1 MKKVILDVD
10 TGSDD
15 AIAIMMAVLSGKL
28 DVIGITV
35 TWGNRPV
42 EDCVK
47 NTLKVL
53 ELVKKDIPV
62 YQGCPQ
68 AMVRYLT
75 RQRNAALD
83 QDGISI

>member
-28 DVIGITV
+28 DILGITV
-35 TWGNRPV
+35 TGGNRPV

-53 ELVKKDIPV
+53 ELLGKKIPV
-62 YQGCPQ
+62 
-68 AMVRYLT
+68 
-75 RQRNAALD
+75 
-83 QDGISI
+83 